1 MSECTKEI
9 GILRATTN
17 NHQASC
23 FRQDNQERPQ
33 THKHT
38 LYSLTRR
45 LYRVGALGS
54 RHTEMWRDKC
64 EILESMFYYSW
75 TFIWPCVCVTYRPLV
90 RVEVVGEAAHV
101 GGGWRAQALR
111 VEEWWQWRPAATLR
125 TLLLLVLLLSAGLR
139 SEMLSH
145 PLPLSPPPDS
155 LWSPRNSIWIWS
167 GCWRLQPVNNLTAT
181 KVNMHK

>member
-1 MSECTKEI
+1 MYYVLWCFIIDAFNRICECKRKCDICNVMSECTKEI
-9 GILRATTN
+9 GLLRATTN
-17 NHQASC
+17 NQASC
-23 FRQDNQERPQ
+23 LRQDNQERPQ

-54 RHTEMWRDKC
+54 RHIEMWRDKC
-64 EILESMFYYSW
+64 EILESMIYYSW

-111 VEEWWQWRPAATLR
+111 VEEWWQWRPS
-125 TLLLLVLLLSAGLR
+125 SALKR
-139 SEMLSH
+139 KIS
-145 PLPLSPPPDS
+145 
-155 LWSPRNSIWIWS
+155 
-167 GCWRLQPVNNLTAT
+167 
-181 KVNMHK
+181 